1 MLLLWRGARVCGVVR
16 REIGGGRRGQLPH
29 RRAAVE
35 LAAAAAAGG
44 GGLGRRVL
52 RRRWK
57 LLLLPHHLR
66 RLAVAGRGKRRG
78 ARVLDPCGG
87 KGVSGFWVRPE

>member
-35 LAAAAAAGG
+35 VPTAAAS
-44 GGLGRRVL
+44 LGRRVL
-52 RRRWK
+52 RRRWQ
-57 LLLLPHHLR
+57 LLLLLLHHLR
-66 RLAVAGRGKRRG
+66 RLAVAGRGETPRRG
-78 ARVLDPCGG
+78 
-87 KGVSGFWVRPE
+87 